1 MLRKKNVFEEI
12 VAEIKRLIE
21 IGVLPQGEKL
31 PSVRAYALERRVNP
45 NTVAKAYAKLEED
58 GYITVILKKGAYV
71 AYRREGNIDCREE
84 AKKRLGE
91 LRRLGITKE
100 ELFNLLNEVYDDK
113 E

>member
-1 MLRKKNVFEEI
+1 MLKKKNVFEEI
-12 VAEIKRLIE
+12 VAEIKRLID

-45 NTVAKAYAKLEED
+45 NTVAKAYTRLEED

-71 AYRREGNIDCREE
+71 AYRQEGGVDFRAE
-84 AKKRLGE
+84 AKKRLEE
-91 LRRLGITKE
+91 LRRLGMKKE
-100 ELFNLLNEVYDDK
+100 ELFNLLDEVYDDK